1 MPADEFSGAG
11 GGGYLEPT
19 PVGGKGP
26 RENSPRTAER
36 GALVAVL
43 REPPKAHVPHPVPT
57 PCPVIT
63 LLLWIPR
70 D

>member
-11 GGGYLEPT
+11 GYLELT

-26 RENSPRTAER
+26 RDNSPRTAER

-43 REPPKAHVPHPVPT
+43 
-57 PCPVIT
+57 
-63 LLLWIPR
+63 
-70 D
+70 